1 MRFRPEREVTDD
13 VIVTE
18 ARLLYIIRDLP
29 LGSKPRS
36 RVPPVP
42 NLYLEKCIV
51 CSSKGGRELALHHP
65 GSASAQNSK
74 HTYQLWEWNGQVG

>member
-1 MRFRPEREVTDD
+1 MRFIPSRSVTDD
-13 VIVTE
+13 VIVTEAE

-42 NLYLEKCIV
+42 NL
-51 CSSKGGRELALHHP
+51 
-65 GSASAQNSK
+65 GSTSLGARPFSRKIRACGSR
-74 HTYQLWEWNGQVG
+74 TPD